1 VLTVAGVTRH
11 HGALTVLHD
20 VSLAVRPRARIGV
33 VGPNRIGKSTL
44 LRILGGREPPDG
56 GTVARAPASL
66 RVGLLPQEP
75 DAVPGEPLAAYL
87 ARRTGVAEAEAR
99 MDGLAERMG
108 EDPSQV
114 QPYRDALERFLTLGG
129 DDQAARAA
137 SRSPARSHTAAS
149 AAHAAGRRVGNA
161 SNAAAA

>member
-1 VLTVAGVTRH
+1 MLTAAGVTRH

-75 DAVPGEPLAAYL
+75 DAVPGAGGLPGTAH
-87 ARRTGVAEAEAR
+87 RRGEAEAR

-114 QPYRDALERFLTLGG
+114 QP
-129 DDQAARAA
+129 
-137 SRSPARSHTAAS
+137 
-149 AAHAAGRRVGNA
+149 
-161 SNAAAA
+161 